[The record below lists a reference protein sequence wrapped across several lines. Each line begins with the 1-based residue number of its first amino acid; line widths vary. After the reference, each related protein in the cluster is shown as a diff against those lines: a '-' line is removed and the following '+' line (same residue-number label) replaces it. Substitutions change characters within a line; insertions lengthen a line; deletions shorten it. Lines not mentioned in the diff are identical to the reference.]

1 MSLIRSSG
9 HHHFTLA
16 SSILNIATDWQMDN
30 STGVKVVGSRKNKI
44 ETINRCE
51 KRNMKCFQNI
61 IKVLLP
67 INNMT
72 LSYIHRYD
80 ILRRYLIIILLQFLC
95 PFKNFRNCMIWEF
108 ALLKLIFDQNNHQSC
123 HNHGWCIEWI
133 SDCTI
138 VGSNIANFHS
148 L

>member
-1 MSLIRSSG
+1 MSSIRSSG

-72 LSYIHRYD
+72 LSYILRYFAV
-80 ILRRYLIIILLQFLC
+80 IWLLYYYNFYA
-95 PFKNFRNCMIWEF
+95 PFRNCMIWEF
-108 ALLKLIFDQNNHQSC
+108 ALLRLIFEQNNHQSC
-123 HNHGWCIEWI
+123 HKHGWYIKWI

-138 VGSNIANFHS
+138 MTTWIVDFHS